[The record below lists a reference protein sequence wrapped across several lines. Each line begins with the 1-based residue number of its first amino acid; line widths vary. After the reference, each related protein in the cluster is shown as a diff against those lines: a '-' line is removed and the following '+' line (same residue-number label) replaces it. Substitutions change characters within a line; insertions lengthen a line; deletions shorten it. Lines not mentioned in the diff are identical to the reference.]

1 MCVDCG
7 MQTVV
12 VGTDGSPNAEA
23 AVRQAARIAK
33 ADGAVVHL
41 VTAYPD
47 IPTYGE
53 SISSS
58 AKRDRIDLRD
68 VAEQVLMRAQEELE
82 AEGLQV
88 ETDAREGDPAKVI
101 LDVAKEQDADL
112 IVVGAR
118 GLTGLRR
125 FLLGSVSSKLSH
137 HAECSLMI
145 VREKG
150 AAGAA

>member
-1 MCVDCG
+1 

-12 VGTDGSPNAEA
+12 VGTDGSRNAEA
-23 AVRQAARIAK
+23 AVREAAKVAK
-33 ADGAVVHL
+33 ADGAVLHL

-53 SISSS
+53 TIASS
-58 AKRDRIDLRD
+58 AKREPINLRD
-68 VAEQVLMRAQEELE
+68 VAEQVLARTTAELE
-82 AEGLQV
+82 GAGLDV
-88 ETDAREGDPAKVI
+88 VTDAREGDPAKVI

-125 FLLGSVSSKLSH
+125 FLLGSVSSKLAH
-137 HAECSLMI
+137 HADSSLLI
-145 VREKG
+145 VRDK
-150 AAGAA
+150 AAG